1 MEYIPEDNNVEY
13 SSPEEFYEKI
23 GKDEIDEDTG
33 LTGSEKIK
41 IIKRAQKCAKQA
53 HAYWDEKYEE
63 IESDWDFYDG
73 SDDKQWSQ
81 DALTKRKN
89 RPTLTFNQLPKFVSK
104 VTAESKKNPPA
115 IKLSPRENGDRF
127 KADIGM
133 GLVRYIEDSC
143 GAKYAYTHALQCAA
157 IGGIGWVKV
166 TYDEKNIRI
175 KKVKDAFS
183 WFIDPDSEE
192 SDGSDAKYMISHTRK
207 KDGKKI
213 IECYEY
219 WWQEDDKVYW
229 SIIEGN
235 EVLEYGEFP
244 SKYLPIVPVYGMDIQ
259 YRDNRTIKGIIR
271 DLRDPQSTYN
281 YMKSQEMESVAMAP
295 KPFVAVPEGIIDA
308 ERIKDYH
315 RLGINVLEHKSV
327 DAFNNPVTTPN
338 FATAQPNIAWMQQI
352 TAGAQNDMRE
362 VSGIYDTALGAD
374 TKVMSGAAIVAKTSN
389 AEAGQYNFTE
399 NLQNSIQQIG
409 KIVISLIKPI
419 MGEQGMIRILGEDGQ
434 QSIINLEVPQIDP
447 ITGEPTMIDLDF
459 DEMDISVASAPAYAT
474 RREAGAQAIQDIM
487 QAIPEKAGILA
498 DIAVSNLDVPG
509 AIEAAKRLK
518 MTLPPEMQQ
527 ADAGMIPQAM
537 ADQIMQVSEQT
548 IQQQQNVINQL
559 RTEMARLN
567 ALIETQTVT
576 AQMDANTSLT
586 QEAMR
591 QAGNDRRKAMELE
604 SKSTADDKKIMADAQ
619 KQNQQLIAESQKQNQ
634 QLMAKAVGERQKY
647 EMEITKQTIA
657 NQKPESPNSV
667 TISNTEVNSTPKPD
681 YALEVVNPLPGNLP
695 NGGMI

>member
-1 MEYIPEDNNVEY
+1 MEYIPEDNNVDY
-13 SSPEEFYEKI
+13 SSPEEFYENQS
-23 GKDEIDEDTG
+23 DEVDEETG
-33 LTGSEKIK
+33 LTGSEKVK
-41 IIKRAQKCAKQA
+41 IIKKAQKCARMA
-53 HAYWDEKYEE
+53 HGYWDEKYEE
-63 IESDWDFYDG
+63 IEKDWDFYDG
-73 SDDKQWSQ
+73 TDSKQWSQ
-81 DALTKRKN
+81 EALAKRKN
-89 RPTLTFNQLPKFVSK
+89 RPTMTFNQLPKFVSK

-115 IKLSPRENGDRF
+115 IKLSPRENGDRL

-143 GAKYAYTHALQCAA
+143 GAKYAYTHALQCAT

-166 TYDEKNIRI
+166 TYDEKRIII

-192 SDGSDAKYMISHTRK
+192 ADGSDAKFMISHARK

-213 IECYEY
+213 VECYEY
-219 WWQEDDKVYW
+219 WWKEDDKVYW

-259 YRDNRTIKGIIR
+259 YRDNRTVKGIIR
-271 DLRDPQSTYN
+271 DLRDPQASYN
-281 YMKSQEMESVAMAP
+281 YMKSQEMETVAMAP
-295 KPFVAVPEGIIDA
+295 KPFVATPEGQIDA
-308 ERIKDYH
+308 SRIKDYH
-315 RLGINVLEHKSV
+315 RLGINVLEYKVV
-327 DAFNNPVTTPN
+327 DNANHDIAAPN
-338 FATAQPNIAWMQQI
+338 FSTAQPNIQWMQQI

-362 VSGIYDTALGAD
+362 VSGIYDTALGSD
-374 TKVMSGAAIVAKTSN
+374 TKVMSGAAIIAKSSN

-399 NLQNSIQQIG
+399 NLQASIQQVG

-419 MGEQGMIRILGEDGQ
+419 MGELGMIRILGEDGQ
-434 QSIINLEVPQIDP
+434 QTIIDLQAPQVDP
-447 ITGEPTMIDLDF
+447 VTGQPVMIDLDF
-459 DEMDISVASAPAYAT
+459 DEMDISVSSAPAYAT

-487 QAIPEKAGILA
+487 QAIPDKAGILA
-498 DIAVSNLDVPG
+498 DIAVGNLDVPG
-509 AIEAAKRLK
+509 ATEAAKRLK
-518 MTLPPEMQQ
+518 LTLPPEMQQ
-527 ADAGMIPQAM
+527 SDAGMIPQAM

-559 RTEMARLN
+559 RTELARVN
-567 ALIETQTVT
+567 ALIESQAIT
-576 AQMDANTSLT
+576 AQVEANTTLS

-591 QAGNDRRKAMELE
+591 QAGNDNRKQMELAAKAN
-604 SKSTADDKKIMADAQ
+604 SDDKKIISDSQ
-619 KQNQQLIAESQKQNQ
+619 KQNQQIIAEAQKQNQ

>member
-1 MEYIPEDNNVEY
+1 MEYIPEEDNVEFK
-13 SSPEEFYEKI
+13 SPEEFYEQM
-23 GKDEIDEDTG
+23 GKDEIDEETG
-33 LTGSEKIK
+33 LTGSEKVK
-41 IIKRAQKCAKQA
+41 IIKRAQKYAKQA
-53 HAYWDEKYEE
+53 HSYWDEKYEE
-63 IESDWDFYDG
+63 IERDWDYYDG
-73 SDDKQWSQ
+73 SDSKQWST

-127 KADIGM
+127 KADVGM

-166 TYDEKNIRI
+166 TYDENRIYI

-192 SDGSDAKYMISHTRK
+192 ADGSDAKYMISHSRK

-213 IECYEY
+213 VECYEY
-219 WWQEDDKVYW
+219 WWKEDDKVYW

-244 SKYLPIVPVYGMDIQ
+244 SPYLPIVPVYGMDIQ

-295 KPFVAVPEGIIDA
+295 KPFVSVPEGVLDA
-308 ERIKDYH
+308 ERIKDFH
-315 RLGINVLEHKSV
+315 RLGINVLEHKST
-327 DAFNNPVTTPN
+327 DALNNPVSEIN
-338 FATAQPNIAWMQQI
+338 FSTAQPNIAWMQQI
-352 TAGAQNDMRE
+352 TSGAQNDMRE
-362 VSGIYDTALGAD
+362 VSGIYDTALGSD
-374 TKVMSGAAIVAKTSN
+374 TKVMSGAAIIAKTSN

-419 MGEQGMIRILGEDGQ
+419 MGEHGMIRILGEDGQ

-559 RTEMARLN
+559 RAEVAKLN
-567 ALIETQTVT
+567 ALIETDSVN
-576 AQMDANTSLT
+576 AQVEANTTLT

-591 QAGNDRRKAMELE
+591 QAGNDRREALKLDAKAN
-604 SKSTADDKKIMADAQ
+604 SDDKKIYADAN
-619 KQNQQLIAESQKQNQ
+619 KQNQQIIAESQKQNQ
-634 QLMAKAVGERQKY
+634 QIIAKSVSERQKA
-647 EMEITKQTIA
+647 EMEINKQMIA
-657 NQKPESPNSV
+657 NQKQESPNSL
-667 TISNTEVNSTPKPD
+667 TISKTEVNTPTPD
-681 YALEVVNPLPGNLP
+681 YGLEVVNPLPGTQ
-695 NGGMI
+695 MMM

>member
-1 MEYIPEDNNVEY
+1 MEYIPEDNNVDY
-13 SSPEEFYEKI
+13 SSPEEFYENQS
-23 GKDEIDEDTG
+23 DEVDEETG
-33 LTGSEKIK
+33 LTGSEKVK
-41 IIKRAQKCAKQA
+41 IIKKAQKCARMA
-53 HAYWDEKYEE
+53 HGYWDEKYEE
-63 IESDWDFYDG
+63 IEKDWDFYDG
-73 SDDKQWSQ
+73 TDSKQWSQ
-81 DALTKRKN
+81 EALAKRKN
-89 RPTLTFNQLPKFVSK
+89 RPTMTFNQLPKFVSK

-115 IKLSPRENGDRF
+115 IKLSPRENGDRL

-143 GAKYAYTHALQCAA
+143 GAKYAYTHALQCAT

-166 TYDEKNIRI
+166 TYDEKRIII

-192 SDGSDAKYMISHTRK
+192 ADGSDAKFMISHARK

-213 IECYEY
+213 VECYEY
-219 WWQEDDKVYW
+219 WWKEDDKVYW

-259 YRDNRTIKGIIR
+259 YRDNRTVKGIIR
-271 DLRDPQSTYN
+271 DLRDPQASYN
-281 YMKSQEMESVAMAP
+281 YMKSQEMETVAMAP
-295 KPFVAVPEGIIDA
+295 KPFVATPEGQIDA
-308 ERIKDYH
+308 SRIKDYH
-315 RLGINVLEHKSV
+315 RLGINVLEYKVV
-327 DAFNNPVTTPN
+327 DNANHDIAAPN
-338 FATAQPNIAWMQQI
+338 FSTAQPNIQWMQQI

-362 VSGIYDTALGAD
+362 VSGIYDTALGSD
-374 TKVMSGAAIVAKTSN
+374 TKVMSGAAIIAKSSN

-399 NLQNSIQQIG
+399 NLQASIQQVG

-419 MGEQGMIRILGEDGQ
+419 MGELGIIRILGEDGQ
-434 QSIINLEVPQIDP
+434 QTIIDLQAPQVDP
-447 ITGEPTMIDLDF
+447 VTGQPVMIDLDF
-459 DEMDISVASAPAYAT
+459 DEMDISVSSAPAYAT

-487 QAIPEKAGILA
+487 QAIPDKAGILA
-498 DIAVSNLDVPG
+498 DIAVGNLDVPG
-509 AIEAAKRLK
+509 ATEAAKRLK
-518 MTLPPEMQQ
+518 LTLPPEMQQ
-527 ADAGMIPQAM
+527 SDAGMIPQAM

-559 RTEMARLN
+559 RTELARAN
-567 ALIETQTVT
+567 ALIESQAIT
-576 AQMDANTSLT
+576 AQVEANTTLS

-591 QAGNDRRKAMELE
+591 QAGNDNRKQMELAAKAN
-604 SKSTADDKKIMADAQ
+604 SDDKKIISDSQ
-619 KQNQQLIAESQKQNQ
+619 KQNQQIIAEAQKQNQ

>member
-1 MEYIPEDNNVEY
+1 MEYIPEDENVEY
-13 SSPEEFYEKI
+13 NSPEEFYEKM
-23 GKDEIDEDTG
+23 GKDEIDEETG
-33 LTGSEKIK
+33 LTGSEKVK

-53 HAYWDEKYEE
+53 HSYWDEKYEE
-63 IESDWDFYDG
+63 IERDWDYYDG
-73 SDDKQWSQ
+73 SDNKQWSQ

-115 IKLSPRENGDRF
+115 IKLSPRENGDRY
-127 KADIGM
+127 KADVGM

-192 SDGSDAKYMISHTRK
+192 SDGSDANYMISHSRK

-213 IECYEY
+213 VECYEY
-219 WWQEDDKVYW
+219 WWKEDDKVYW

-235 EVLEYGEFP
+235 DVLEYGEFP
-244 SKYLPIVPVYGMDIQ
+244 SPYLPIVPVYGMDIQ

-295 KPFVAVPEGIIDA
+295 KPFVVVPEGIIDA
-308 ERIKDYH
+308 DRIKDYH
-315 RLGINVLEHKSV
+315 RLGINVLEHKST
-327 DAFNNPVTTPN
+327 DNNNNTIPTPN
-338 FATAQPNIAWMQQI
+338 FSTAQPNIGWMQQI

-409 KIVISLIKPI
+409 KVVISLIKPI

-434 QSIINLEVPQIDP
+434 QSVIDMEVPQVDP
-447 ITGEPTMIDLDF
+447 MTGEPTMIDLDF

-559 RTEMARLN
+559 RAEVSKLN
-567 ALIETQTVT
+567 ALIETDSVN
-576 AQMDANTSLT
+576 AQVEANTTLT

-591 QAGNDRRKAMELE
+591 QAGNDRREALKLDA
-604 SKSTADDKKIMADAQ
+604 KSTSDDKKIYADAN
-619 KQNQQLIAESQKQNQ
+619 KQNQQIIAESQKQNQ
-634 QLMAKAVGERQKY
+634 QIIAKSVSERQKA
-647 EMEITKQTIA
+647 EMEINKQVIA
-657 NQKPESPNSV
+657 NQKPETPNSV
-667 TISNTEVNSTPKPD
+667 TISKTD
-681 YALEVVNPLPGNLP
+681 VNPSPNYSMEMAQPFPGNIQST
-695 NGGMI
+695 GMI

>member
-1 MEYIPEDNNVEY
+1 MEYIPEDNSVEY
-13 SSPEEFYEKI
+13 NSPEEFYEKM
-23 GKDEIDEDTG
+23 GKDEIDEETG
-33 LTGSEKIK
+33 LTGSEKVK
-41 IIKRAQKCAKQA
+41 IIKRAQKCARQA
-53 HAYWDEKYEE
+53 HSYWDEKYEE
-63 IESDWDFYDG
+63 IERDWDYYDG
-73 SDDKQWSQ
+73 SDSKQWST

-127 KADIGM
+127 KADVGM

-166 TYDEKNIRI
+166 TYDENRIYI

-192 SDGSDAKYMISHTRK
+192 ADGSDAKYMISHSRK

-219 WWQEDDKVYW
+219 WWKEDDKVYW

-244 SKYLPIVPVYGMDIQ
+244 SPYLPIVPVYGMDIQ
-259 YRDNRTIKGIIR
+259 YRDNRTVKGIIR

-295 KPFVAVPEGIIDA
+295 KPFVSVPEGVLDA
-308 ERIKDYH
+308 ERIKDFH
-315 RLGINVLEHKSV
+315 RLGINVLEHKST
-327 DAFNNPVTTPN
+327 DALNNPVSEIN
-338 FATAQPNIAWMQQI
+338 FSTAQPNIAWMQQI
-352 TAGAQNDMRE
+352 TSGAQNDMRE
-362 VSGIYDTALGAD
+362 VSGIYDTALGSD

-434 QSIINLEVPQIDP
+434 QSIINLEVHQIDP

-548 IQQQQNVINQL
+548 IQQQQTVINQL
-559 RTEMARLN
+559 RAEVAKLN
-567 ALIETQTVT
+567 ALIETDSVN
-576 AQMDANTSLT
+576 AQVEANTTLT

-591 QAGNDRRKAMELE
+591 QAGSDRREAMKLDA
-604 SKSTADDKKIMADAQ
+604 KSTSDDKKIFADAN
-619 KQNQQLIAESQKQNQ
+619 KQNQQIIAESQKQNQ
-634 QLMAKAVGERQKY
+634 QLIANAVGERQKA
-647 EMEITKQTIA
+647 EMEINKQVIA
-657 NQKPESPNSV
+657 NQKPETPNSV
-667 TISNTEVNSTPKPD
+667 TISKTEVNPSPN
-681 YALEVVNPLPGNLP
+681 YAMEMAQPFPGNIHST
-695 NGGMI
+695 GMI

>member
-13 SSPEEFYEKI
+13 SSPEEFYEKM

-41 IIKRAQKCAKQA
+41 IIKRAQKYAKQA
-53 HAYWDEKYEE
+53 HSYWDEKYEE
-63 IESDWDFYDG
+63 IERDWDFYDG

-219 WWQEDDKVYW
+219 WWKEDDKVYW

-244 SKYLPIVPVYGMDIQ
+244 SPYLPIVPVYGMDIQ

-308 ERIKDYH
+308 DRIKDYH
-315 RLGINVLEHKSV
+315 RLGINVLEHKST
-327 DAFNNPVTTPN
+327 DNNNNTIPTPN
-338 FATAQPNIAWMQQI
+338 FSTAQPNIGWMQQI

-434 QSIINLEVPQIDP
+434 QSVIDLEVPQIDP
-447 ITGEPTMIDLDF
+447 MTGEPVMIDLDF
-459 DEMDISVASAPAYAT
+459 DEMDISVNSAPAYST

-548 IQQQQNVINQL
+548 IQQQQTVINQL
-559 RTEMARLN
+559 RAEVAKLN
-567 ALIETQTVT
+567 ALIETDSVN
-576 AQMDANTSLT
+576 AQVEANTTLT

-591 QAGNDRRKAMELE
+591 QAGSDRREAMKLE
-604 SKSTADDKKIMADAQ
+604 AKSTSDDKKIFADAN
-619 KQNQQLIAESQKQNQ
+619 KQNQQIIAESQKQNQ
-634 QLMAKAVGERQKY
+634 QLIANAVGERQKA
-647 EMEITKQTIA
+647 EMEINKQVIA
-657 NQKPESPNSV
+657 NQKPETPNSV
-667 TISNTEVNSTPKPD
+667 TISKTEVNPSPN
-681 YALEVVNPLPGNLP
+681 YSLEMAQPLPGNIQST
-695 NGGMI
+695 GMM